1 MLRAGCL
8 GDHEQRRLTQQ
19 EPEGD
24 LARGRPVRGGDLP
37 QDATAFGV
45 RAREVPMAERAVSDY
60 RDAVSLA
67 PGDHRMLDGSLL
79 EVVED
84 LVAREEALPCNLAG
98 LLQVGYVEIAHA
110 PGKNLPNLPER
121 LEGREGLLQRV

>member
-24 LARGRPVRGGDLP
+24 LAWGRPVRGGDLP

-45 RAREVPMAERAVSDY
+45 RPREIPVAERAVGDH

-67 PGDHRMLDGSLL
+67 PGDHRMLDGSLP
-79 EVVED
+79 EMVED
-84 LVAREEALPCNLAG
+84 LVASEAALPGDLAG
-98 LLQVGYVEIAHA
+98 LLQVGY
-110 PGKNLPNLPER
+110 
-121 LEGREGLLQRV
+121 